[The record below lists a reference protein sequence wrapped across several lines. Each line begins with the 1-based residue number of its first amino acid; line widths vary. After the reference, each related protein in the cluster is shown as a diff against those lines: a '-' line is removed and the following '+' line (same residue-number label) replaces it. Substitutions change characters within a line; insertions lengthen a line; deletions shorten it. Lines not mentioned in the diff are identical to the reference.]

1 MHGTI
6 RYGVIGGGDMG
17 REHIRNLALLDGATV
32 AAVADPF
39 EPSRSAALR
48 IAGPNAVACP
58 DYRELLADAS
68 IDAVVI
74 ATPNH
79 THAVVLEDALA
90 TDKAILV
97 EKPLCTTVEDC
108 RRMEAAARQGGNLVW
123 VGMEYRY
130 MPPVSRLVETV
141 HAGAIG
147 RLRMLHIR
155 EHRWPFL
162 PKVGDWNRFAHN
174 TGGTLVEKCCHFF
187 DLMRLITRD
196 EPVRV
201 YASGAQDVNHLDER
215 YCGAVPDL
223 IDNAFVVVDFAGGG
237 RALLDLCMF
246 GEASPAEQEI
256 VATGDAGRAACTIP
270 ASELTIGRRASGRSE
285 TTVIEVAPELLSAGS
300 HHGSTWFEHEAFF
313 AALRAGTPPAVS
325 VRDGLVAVA
334 MGVAAERS
342 IAEGRPVDMA
352 EIGLKE
358 PSPQKYLRE
367 FSPFQKRDGGDT
379 EPSPG

>member
-1 MHGTI
+1 MSETV

-32 AAVADPF
+32 VAVADPF
-39 EPSRSAALR
+39 EPSRSAAHRL
-48 IAGPNAVACP
+48 AGPNAAACL
-58 DYRELLADAS
+58 DYRELLADAA

-79 THAVVLEDALA
+79 THAAVLENALA

-97 EKPLCTTVEDC
+97 EKPLCTTVADC
-108 RRMEAAARQGGNLVW
+108 RRMEAVARRHGRFVW

-130 MPPVSRLVETV
+130 MPPVARLVDAVRT
-141 HAGAIG
+141 GAVG
-147 RLRMLHIR
+147 RLRMLHVR

-162 PKVGDWNRFAHN
+162 PKVGDWNRFARN

-187 DLMRLITRD
+187 DLMRLITGD

-215 YCGAVPDL
+215 YSGGVPDI
-223 IDNAFVVVDFAGGG
+223 IDNAFVIVDFAGGC

-256 VATGDAGRAACTIP
+256 VATGDAGRAACTVP
-270 ASELTIGRRASGRSE
+270 ASELTIGRRGSGPSE
-285 TTVIEVAPELLSAGS
+285 TTVVAVPPELLAAGS
-300 HHGSTWFEHEAFF
+300 HHGSTWFEHEAFL
-313 AALRAGTPPAVS
+313 AALRAGGPPAVS
-325 VRDGLVAVA
+325 LRDGLAAVA

-342 IAEGRPVDMA
+342 IAEGRPVDLA
-352 EIGLKE
+352 ELGV
-358 PSPQKYLRE
+358 
-367 FSPFQKRDGGDT
+367 
-379 EPSPG
+379 

>member
-1 MHGTI
+1 MRGTI

-17 REHIRNLALLDGATV
+17 REHLRNLALLDGAAV

-39 EPSRSAALR
+39 EPSRSAAHRL
-48 IAGPNAVACP
+48 AGPDAAAFP
-58 DYRELLADAS
+58 DHRDLLADPS

-79 THAVVLEDALA
+79 THAAVLEDALA

-108 RRMEAAARQGGNLVW
+108 RRMEETARRRGNLVW

-130 MPPVSRLVETV
+130 MPPVSRLVEAV
-141 HAGAIG
+141 HTGAVG
-147 RLRMLHIR
+147 RLRMLHVR

-162 PKVGDWNRFAHN
+162 PKVGHWNRFARN

-215 YCGAVPDL
+215 YCGAAPDI
-223 IDNAFVVVDFAGGG
+223 IDNAFVIVDFAGGE

-256 VATGDAGRAACTIP
+256 VATGDAGRAACTVP
-270 ASELTIGRRASGRSE
+270 ASELTLGRREAGRSE
-285 TTVIEVAPELLSAGS
+285 TTVIDVAPELLSAGS
-300 HHGSTWFEHEAFF
+300 HHGSTWFQHGAFL
-313 AALRAGTPPAVS
+313 AALHAGTPPAVS
-325 VRDGLVAVA
+325 LRDGLAAVA

-342 IAEGRPVDMA
+342 IAERRRVDMA
-352 EIGLKE
+352 EMGLTG
-358 PSPQKYLRE
+358 R
-367 FSPFQKRDGGDT
+367 
-379 EPSPG
+379 